1 MRRVSLLF
9 LCLTL
14 VCAAAR
20 AESDTGASVVVV
32 YNTEMPG
39 SKDVAD
45 HYAAMR
51 HVPQNQILGLKLSTQ
66 DAVGRIEFNEQLLN
80 PLLRFLDEQR
90 LMVFDPPL
98 RKAESGPIRLKE
110 SKIRYLVLC
119 YGVPVRVGE
128 EPKITE
134 PGEDKL
140 PAQLRRNGAA
150 VDSELA
156 LLPSTNSQQMLAGY
170 VPNRLYGATNAAWF
184 RPANG
189 ILMVARL
196 DGPTAEIARGLV
208 DKAMQAEAD
217 GLWGRAYFDLRI
229 LPADD
234 ASKQGDTW
242 IRIAADAAANYGFDT
257 VVDDKPE
264 TFSAGFPMS
273 QIALYA
279 GWYTPEVSGPF
290 TQPTVEF
297 MPGAF
302 AYHLHSYSAQRLRS
316 ATNNWV
322 GPLLAKGATAT
333 MGCVDEPYLA
343 GTPIMAIFFPRFLD
357 GFSFGEAAYASQR
370 VLSWQT
376 TVVGDPLYRPFGR
389 NPQMLHESLAARHS
403 PMIEWSHERVI
414 NVSLNR
420 GVAPGK
426 LIQYLKETD
435 VTPQSAVLTEK
446 LGDLYLM
453 DGNSDLA
460 IKSWQQALVLNPT
473 PMQSVRLVFDMAR
486 QLAASGKEEQALA
499 TYDSFIQHNPAY
511 PDALPL
517 YQKMEALA
525 EKLHKTGDAIVYRA
539 AIARLSPPSK

>member
-1 MRRVSLLF
+1 
-9 LCLTL
+9 
-14 VCAAAR
+14 
-20 AESDTGASVVVV
+20 
-32 YNTEMPG
+32 
-39 SKDVAD
+39 
-45 HYAAMR
+45 
-51 HVPQNQILGLKLSTQ
+51 
-66 DAVGRIEFNEQLLN
+66 
-80 PLLRFLDEQR
+80 
-90 LMVFDPPL
+90 MV
-98 RKAESGPIRLKE
+98 
-110 SKIRYLVLC
+110 
-119 YGVPVRVGE
+119 
-128 EPKITE
+128 
-134 PGEDKL
+134 
-140 PAQLRRNGAA
+140 
-150 VDSELA
+150 
-156 LLPSTNSQQMLAGY
+156 
-170 VPNRLYGATNAAWF
+170 
-184 RPANG
+184 
-189 ILMVARL
+189 
-196 DGPTAEIARGLV
+196 
-208 DKAMQAEAD
+208 
-217 GLWGRAYFDLRI
+217 
-229 LPADD
+229 
-234 ASKQGDTW
+234 
-242 IRIAADAAANYGFDT
+242 
-257 VVDDKPE
+257 
-264 TFSAGFPMS
+264 
-273 QIALYA
+273 
-279 GWYTPEVSGPF
+279 
-290 TQPTVEF
+290 
-297 MPGAF
+297 
-302 AYHLHSYSAQRLRS
+302 
-316 ATNNWV
+316 
-322 GPLLAKGATAT
+322 
-333 MGCVDEPYLA
+333 
-343 GTPIMAIFFPRFLD
+343 LD